1 MGMVDHLWLGIEA
14 VFLADPIFTFL
25 GIGLSITPLMILF
38 GFLLGIA
45 VGATPGLAGPMAMA
59 ISLPILISIFGY
71 SQEAFLPV
79 LGFLIG
85 IMKGA
90 TVGGA
95 VPAILFNTPGTPDAY
110 MTTLDG
116 YPMTERGEARK
127 AFADCAFLFCIRR
140 YIF

>member
-1 MGMVDHLWLGIEA
+1 MGFFDYIWLGILA
-14 VFLADPIFTFL
+14 VFQGPTAFSFF
-25 GIGLSITPLMILF
+25 GLEISITILMVLA
-38 GFLLGIA
+38 GFLLGIF

-59 ISLPILISIFGY
+59 ISLPILISTFGFN
-71 SQEAFLPV
+71 ADALLPV
-79 LGFLIG
+79 MGFLIG

-116 YPMTERGEARK
+116 YPLAQKGKARK
-127 AFADCAFLFCIRR
+127 ALLSINAFMRS
-140 YIF
+140 